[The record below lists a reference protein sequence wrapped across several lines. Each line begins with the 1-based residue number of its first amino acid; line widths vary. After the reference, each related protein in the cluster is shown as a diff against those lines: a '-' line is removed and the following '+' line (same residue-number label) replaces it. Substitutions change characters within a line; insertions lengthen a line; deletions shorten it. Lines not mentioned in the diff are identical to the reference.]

1 MTRTKRRETIFRIIF
16 RMEFN
21 AKEEMEEQLEL
32 ALQEYAEEPE
42 EDVAYV
48 REKVK
53 DIIAHVD
60 EIDILISEASEGW
73 SLRRIGKAE
82 LAILR
87 LGVYEE
93 KYEADIDDSL
103 AINEAVQ
110 LAKRYGDS
118 GAPAFINGILARIAE

>member
-1 MTRTKRRETIFRIIF
+1 MTRTKRREIIFRIIF

-21 AKEEMEEQLEL
+21 TKAEMEEQLEL

-42 EDVAYV
+42 EDLAYM

-53 DIIAHVD
+53 DITAHAD

-118 GAPAFINGILARIAE
+118 GAPAFINGILARIAG